1 MSGFETL
8 LSPSGILV
16 YGRVMQDIQIVAT
29 NYDAGAQ
36 QAGAPPR
43 RGDNRFLQD
52 QLQADG
58 ARFARIYAYAYEGC
72 IYDLLR
78 PVLLLVH
85 GEPAEIYGQPA
96 DADNVGVATHH
107 GHYTDDMRVWAY
119 DKGDFTVCMEV
130 DTGTFDEMILQT
142 EAAEAEM
149 AFASGAT
156 ARGATARG
164 ATARGATARGA
175 TARGA
180 TARGATARGATARGA
195 TARGSGD

>member
-85 GEPAEIYGQPA
+85 GDGEPAEIYGQPA
-96 DADNVGVATHH
+96 AGRDGPRRHRPRLRRLESHARQTPHQPATCAPNSSLILRSAPQ
-107 GHYTDDMRVWAY
+107 GRVS
-119 DKGDFTVCMEV
+119 TC
-130 DTGTFDEMILQT
+130 LRRS
-142 EAAEAEM
+142 EAAS
-149 AFASGAT
+149 ASRRQEDAASPRLLHAPHAPALT
-156 ARGATARG
+156 STRGR
-164 ATARGATARGA
+164 
-175 TARGA
+175 
-180 TARGATARGATARGA
+180 
-195 TARGSGD
+195 